1 MRTSQRKTAKSKTRK
16 KKIKLRQKQIKH
28 ALTLLKNILQSGGII
43 GLGIKP
49 MQTNIYTKLAG
60 ELDTIEADAYNSDE
74 YWILRALTN
83 GLSNPSSYINSRDKT
98 FFKIRNILE
107 DETSA
112 SFNDIL
118 EELLI
123 NWKTNINNKDI
134 DAWGKWITESKVKWE
149 QMSCC
154 ISKMIILHPLQV
166 LLLMKTK
173 MKNIYSQI
181 L

>member
-1 MRTSQRKTAKSKTRK
+1 MPTSQRKTAKSKTRK

-28 ALTLLKNILQSGGII
+28 VLTLLKNILQSGGII

-98 FFKIRNILE
+98 FFKIRNICFLL
-107 DETSA
+107 
-112 SFNDIL
+112 SFYFYFLNAKTHDI
-118 EELLI
+118 
-123 NWKTNINNKDI
+123 
-134 DAWGKWITESKVKWE
+134 
-149 QMSCC
+149 
-154 ISKMIILHPLQV
+154 
-166 LLLMKTK
+166 
-173 MKNIYSQI
+173 
-181 L
+181 